1 MMIKLEEITKCF
13 VNDATFKNKYNLNKH
28 YKKHK
33 QEYNNPTKEE
43 YAKHAEK
50 ASLKRANGKNIKAFK
65 EGNRTK
71 KYNENTKDLVVYA
84 DGRENGEIVTL
95 YKLQAGKEGFN
106 KMMNKSIK
114 ENKGKE
120 ITE

>member
-1 MMIKLEEITKCF
+1 MIDLKEVAKCF
-13 VNDATFKNKYNLNKH
+13 VDDAVFKNKNNLNKH

-33 QEYNNPTKEE
+33 QEYNNPSKEE
-43 YAKHAEK
+43 YAKCAEK

-71 KYNENTKDLVVYA
+71 KYNENTKDFVVYA
-84 DGRENGEIVTL
+84 DSRENGEIITF

-106 KMMNKSIK
+106 RMMNNIIK

-120 ITE
+120 IIE

>member
-1 MMIKLEEITKCF
+1 MINFKEITICF
-13 VNDATFKNKYNLNKH
+13 TNDATFKNKHNLNKH

-33 QEYNNPTKEE
+33 QEYGNPSKEE

-71 KYNENTKDLVVYA
+71 KYNENSKDFVVYA
-84 DGRENGEIVTL
+84 DGRENGEIITL

-106 KMMNKSIK
+106 RLMNKSVK

-120 ITE
+120 IIE